1 MRGCWEEEEGGCRA
15 ANEKYSGKMG
25 KGTERVMK
33 EARRVERRE
42 EMGKKGKR
50 QRRDCGQTGGSR
62 VRTWHSVGRG
72 SAAVRSLVGGRL
84 TSHPRESETEEP
96 DDPAD

>member
-1 MRGCWEEEEGGCRA
+1 MEGGCRA
-15 ANEKYSGKMG
+15 ANEKYSSKIG

-50 QRRDCGQTGGSR
+50 RRRDCGQTGGSR

-72 SAAVRSLVGGRL
+72 SAAVRSLVEGLL
-84 TSHPRESETEEP
+84 TSHSPSSPPEE
-96 DDPAD
+96 